1 MLFMHF
7 RITVRAL
14 VVIATLSLCV
24 EPRTNALGAQADRQ
38 NDWDTTLRA
47 AESEGQLTIYGC
59 CYDYDRI
66 LEGFKKKF
74 HKIKVATVAQPG
86 GQLRSRIPSP
96 RRGEKYF
103 PNGGR
108 AAAAQAGAAC
118 PPSPRTGEMRRAEAL
133 LAGALVAP
141 LFRGGREFAVGT
153 GQL

>member
-14 VVIATLSLCV
+14 VVIAALSLCV

-86 GQLRSRIPSP
+86 GQLSSKIRSEEHTSELQSR
-96 RRGEKYF
+96 
-103 PNGGR
+103 
-108 AAAAQAGAAC
+108 
-118 PPSPRTGEMRRAEAL
+118 L
-133 LAGALVAP
+133 HLVCR
-141 LFRGGREFAVGT
+141 L
-153 GQL
+153 